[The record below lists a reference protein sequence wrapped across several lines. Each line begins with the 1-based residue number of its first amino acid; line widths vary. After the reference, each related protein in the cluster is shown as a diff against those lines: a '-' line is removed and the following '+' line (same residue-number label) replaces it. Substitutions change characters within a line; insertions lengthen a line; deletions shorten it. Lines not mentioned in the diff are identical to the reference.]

1 MLRSIRRNHSIFNTG
16 RRNLSN
22 QSNNALNKTSTPV
35 KSTNRFGIF
44 IAANL
49 ITSTGI
55 IIYAANRIT
64 QDAEFDRYIHDSG
77 IPFLDPFLHTIG
89 NNLPNFLKFTIT
101 QSTPPTTTKPITSK
115 KPHNPDNIPSS
126 LPTPIITDTSP
137 TTTPTTDSTTT
148 TTLENKEDKIVNEVE
163 NEEVI
168 EEIISTEELFAA
180 KGHNSKE
187 HIHPT
192 TTDHTTTDS
201 TSNSKHNKHIHEE
214 RLVSELY
221 DTTHDSDDT
230 PTTSTTTTPSVEV
243 ESSIQPST
251 TLPQS
256 LPQTTTALTATP
268 ETDTSQQVI
277 LPTTSE
283 LLFRKLQSESALAT
297 TTPTTPT
304 TTPSQYTL
312 TNIENMTT
320 DQLRIQLIHLTYTL
334 NEHIQRDNN
343 RLYNNIKQIESEYNN
358 KYKDLLLL
366 QRSELEAELSKR
378 LAIQEENNKVSIYVC
393 SIVYSVCT
401 YGIEYV
407 YYSILL

>member
-1 MLRSIRRNHSIFNTG
+1 MIRRNKVKREEKALNRAIFIRNMLRSIRRNHSIFNAG

-55 IIYAANRIT
+55 IVYAANRIT

-89 NNLPNFLKFTIT
+89 KNLPSFLRFTTIK
-101 QSTPPTTTKPITSK
+101 QSTPPSTTTPITSK
-115 KPHNPDNIPSS
+115 KPRNPDNIPSS
-126 LPTPIITDTSP
+126 LPTPIITDTTP

-148 TTLENKEDKIVNEVE
+148 LESKENKIVNEVE

-201 TSNSKHNKHIHEE
+201 TTANSNNKHIHEE

-221 DTTHDSDDT
+221 DTTHDNDD
-230 PTTSTTTTPSVEV
+230 TTTTTTAAPNEEV
-243 ESSIQPST
+243 ETSLQPST
-251 TLPQS
+251 S
-256 LPQTTTALTATP
+256 LPQTTTVVAGSP
-268 ETDTSQQVI
+268 ETDPSQQVI

-283 LLFRKLQSESALAT
+283 LLFRKLQSESTLAT

-304 TTPSQYTL
+304 ITPSQYTL

-343 RLYNNIKQIESEYNN
+343 RLYYNIKQIEYEYNN

-366 QRSELEAELSKR
+366 QRSELESELSKR
-378 LAIQEENNKVSIYVC
+378 LVIQEENNKVC
-393 SIVYSVCT
+393 IVYC
-401 YGIEYV
+401 I
-407 YYSILL
+407 